1 MDASLILRVSAP
13 LLLWV
18 PMIVSL
24 YLLIRGHNDPGGGFV
39 GGLVA
44 SAGLVFHAIARGQ
57 AAALRAMLLP
67 PATWCGIGLLVA
79 AGSGLLAWLDPAAG
93 YLTHRW
99 WFADVGVTLPLGT
112 ALVFDVGVYLTV
124 IGTVTAMAIALLG
137 EEAR

>member
-18 PMIVSL
+18 PAVVSV
-24 YLLIRGHNDPGGGFV
+24 YLLIRGHNEPGGGFV

-44 SAGLVFHAIARGQ
+44 SAGLVFYVISRGRE
-57 AAALRAMLLP
+57 AALRAMRLP
-67 PATWCGIGLLVA
+67 PAGWCGVGLLVA

-99 WFADVGVTLPLGT
+99 WFPDVGVTLPLGT
-112 ALVFDVGVYLTV
+112 ALLFDVGVYLTV
-124 IGTVTAMAIALLG
+124 IGTITAMVFALVD
-137 EEAR
+137 ED